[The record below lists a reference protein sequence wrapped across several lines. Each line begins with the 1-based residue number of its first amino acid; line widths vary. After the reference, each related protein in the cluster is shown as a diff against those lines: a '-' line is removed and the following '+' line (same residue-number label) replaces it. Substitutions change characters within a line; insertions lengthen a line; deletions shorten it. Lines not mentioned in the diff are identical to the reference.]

1 MQVCRLQK
9 IAFFLRHC
17 RRFFKFPSF
26 RHNALKKKQKY
37 QNLFEKRQK
46 NDKEMTML
54 QDIYD
59 IFCHLQNCHVL
70 SLFVSFCHMVN
81 MLLSFCIFGCRFRTN
96 IEKYQKLI
104 ANGREI
110 APKNTSKNAIFCN
123 LQNCHFFDLLVPFLS
138 RVWKKEKKLIRTMT
152 KTANA
157 SRKKHLCNVQNDPN
171 YSRNDRPK
179 LKWPKMIQKMT
190 IEMADKIDMTK
201 NVRQNWSDKNKWQTN
216 DTQNDRQSWNDK
228 QITTGTAKIWQ
239 IRYFEFF
246 NLCLHKFLLTLRM
259 SNLCEVDVGPF
270 TKTRLKYG
278 WGCTP
283 WLAGC
288 VPAVA
293 HCQHVAAE
301 QEGKN
306 LWASAGD

>member
-1 MQVCRLQK
+1 MAEKL
-9 IAFFLRHC
+9 
-17 RRFFKFPSF
+17 P
-26 RHNALKKKQKY
+26 KKKRQNMQYFATRKIVIFLIFWCRFCQEY
-37 QNLFEKRQK
+37 GRRRKNLFEQW
-46 NDKEMTML
+46 
-54 QDIYD
+54 
-59 IFCHLQNCHVL
+59 
-70 SLFVSFCHMVN
+70 
-81 MLLSFCIFGCRFRTN
+81 
-96 IEKYQKLI
+96 QKLLTLREKNIFAMCKMTQII
-104 ANGREI
+104 AETTDQNSSDQ
-110 APKNTSKNAIFCN
+110 KWSK
-123 LQNCHFFDLLVPFLS
+123 
-138 RVWKKEKKLIRTMT
+138 
-152 KTANA
+152 
-157 SRKKHLCNVQNDPN
+157 
-171 YSRNDRPK
+171 
-179 LKWPKMIQKMT
+179 KMT

-228 QITTGTAKIWQ
+228 QITTGMAKIWQ

-301 QEGKN
+301 KEGKN

>member
-1 MQVCRLQK
+1 
-9 IAFFLRHC
+9 
-17 RRFFKFPSF
+17 
-26 RHNALKKKQKY
+26 
-37 QNLFEKRQK
+37 
-46 NDKEMTML
+46 MTML

-70 SLFVSFCHMVN
+70 SLFVSFCHMVK

-110 APKNTSKNAIFCN
+110 AQKNTSKNAIFCN

-179 LKWPKMIQKMT
+179 LK
-190 IEMADKIDMTK
+190 
-201 NVRQNWSDKNKWQTN
+201 
-216 DTQNDRQSWNDK
+216 
-228 QITTGTAKIWQ
+228 
-239 IRYFEFF
+239 
-246 NLCLHKFLLTLRM
+246 
-259 SNLCEVDVGPF
+259 
-270 TKTRLKYG
+270 
-278 WGCTP
+278 
-283 WLAGC
+283 
-288 VPAVA
+288 
-293 HCQHVAAE
+293 
-301 QEGKN
+301 
-306 LWASAGD
+306 